1 MRVLIIS
8 RYFWPEDG
16 VSEEPYI
23 LKEYVDWHLIQ
34 GHKIEVISGA
44 QNHHKDDLK
53 VYENLGVKFSYF
65 LAQIDRKSNFYM
77 RILNSLFL
85 LILAIKSI
93 IFNKKF
99 DLIYLPSN
107 PPILALLVMI
117 FNKLLLKKSK
127 TIFTVQD
134 NMIYRLKNNFF
145 KNIYKI
151 YMKYTLNISNII
163 IVLSQPMKD
172 EISSYFSLKKLKQIS
187 KKIHILLN
195 FSNNIDKNLFQQ
207 REFSP
212 KSIDIIYAGNH
223 GESQSLTSFL
233 RVLIEINPNEQPSV
247 VFYGEGTDKINVL
260 NFAKKHHLNI
270 NFNDPIPKKEIIEKI
285 SKSKYGLVCMSESL
299 SRYAFPS
306 KLATYLSSGTKVIL
320 CVNGYDYLSD
330 FIKDNEFGYV
340 IDSSDPKSAASNLKK
355 YLKNSKQS
363 NLNFFH
369 NIDHEFN
376 KENYFKKLSKILEL

>member
-23 LKEYVDWHLIQ
+23 LKEYVDWHLVQ
-34 GHKIEVISGA
+34 GHNIEVISGA
-44 QNHHKDDLK
+44 QSHHKDDLK
-53 VYENLGVKFSYF
+53 TYETLGVKFSYF

-85 LILAIKSI
+85 LFLAIKSI

-117 FNKLLLKKSK
+117 TNKLLLKKSK

-145 KNIYKI
+145 KNIYKK

-172 EISSYFSLKKLKQIS
+172 EISSYFSLKKLKQVS

-195 FSNNIDKNLFQQ
+195 FSNIDKNLFQQ
-207 REFSP
+207 KGFSP
-212 KSIDIIYAGNH
+212 KSIDII
-223 GESQSLTSFL
+223 
-233 RVLIEINPNEQPSV
+233 
-247 VFYGEGTDKINVL
+247 
-260 NFAKKHHLNI
+260 
-270 NFNDPIPKKEIIEKI
+270 
-285 SKSKYGLVCMSESL
+285 
-299 SRYAFPS
+299 
-306 KLATYLSSGTKVIL
+306 
-320 CVNGYDYLSD
+320 
-330 FIKDNEFGYV
+330 
-340 IDSSDPKSAASNLKK
+340 
-355 YLKNSKQS
+355 
-363 NLNFFH
+363 
-369 NIDHEFN
+369 
-376 KENYFKKLSKILEL
+376 

>member
-1 MRVLIIS
+1 
-8 RYFWPEDG
+8 
-16 VSEEPYI
+16 
-23 LKEYVDWHLIQ
+23 
-34 GHKIEVISGA
+34 
-44 QNHHKDDLK
+44 
-53 VYENLGVKFSYF
+53 
-65 LAQIDRKSNFYM
+65 
-77 RILNSLFL
+77 
-85 LILAIKSI
+85 
-93 IFNKKF
+93 
-99 DLIYLPSN
+99 
-107 PPILALLVMI
+107 
-117 FNKLLLKKSK
+117 
-127 TIFTVQD
+127 
-134 NMIYRLKNNFF
+134 
-145 KNIYKI
+145 
-151 YMKYTLNISNII
+151 MKYTLNISNII

>member
-23 LKEYVDWHLIQ
+23 LKEYVDWHLVQ
-34 GHKIEVISGA
+34 GHNIEVISGA

-53 VYENLGVKFSYF
+53 TYETLGVKFSYF

-85 LILAIKSI
+85 LFLAIKSI

-117 FNKLLLKKSK
+117 TNKLLLKKSK

-145 KNIYKI
+145 KNIYKK

-172 EISSYFSLKKLKQIS
+172 EISSYFSLKKLKQVS

-195 FSNNIDKNLFQQ
+195 FSNIDKNLFQQ
-207 REFSP
+207 KGFSP

-233 RVLIEINPNEQPSV
+233 RVLIEINPNEQPNV

-270 NFNDPIPKKEIIEKI
+270 NFNEPIPKKEIIKKI

-320 CVNGYDYLSD
+320 CVNGYDHLSN
-330 FIKDNEFGYV
+330 FIKENEFGYV
-340 IDSSDPKSAASNLKK
+340 IDSSDPKSAANNLKK
-355 YLKNSKQS
+355 YLNNSEQS
-363 NLNFFH
+363 NWNFFH
-369 NIDHEFN
+369 NIDNEFN

>member
-23 LKEYVDWHLIQ
+23 LKEYVDWHLVQ
-34 GHKIEVISGA
+34 GHNIEVISGA

-53 VYENLGVKFSYF
+53 TYETLGVKFSYF

-85 LILAIKSI
+85 LFLAIKSI

-117 FNKLLLKKSK
+117 TNKLLLKKSK

-145 KNIYKI
+145 KNIYKK

-172 EISSYFSLKKLKQIS
+172 EISSYFSLKKLKQVS

-195 FSNNIDKNLFQQ
+195 FSNIDKNLFQQ
-207 REFSP
+207 KGFSP

-233 RVLIEINPNEQPSV
+233 RVLIEINPNEQPNV

-270 NFNDPIPKKEIIEKI
+270 NFNEPIPKKEIIKKI

-320 CVNGYDYLSD
+320 CVNGYDHLSN
-330 FIKDNEFGYV
+330 FIKENEFGYV
-340 IDSSDPKSAASNLKK
+340 IDSSDPKSAANNLKK
-355 YLKNSKQS
+355 YLKNSEQL
-363 NLNFFH
+363 NENFFH
-369 NIDHEFN
+369 NINYEFN

>member
-23 LKEYVDWHLIQ
+23 LKEYVDWHLIK
-34 GHKIEVISGA
+34 GHKIEVISGV

-53 VYENLGVKFSYF
+53 VYENYGVKFSYF
-65 LAQIDRKSNFYM
+65 LAQIDRKSSFYK
-77 RILNSLFL
+77 RIMNSLFL
-85 LILAIKSI
+85 LFLAIKSV

-107 PPILALLVMI
+107 PPIVALLVSI
-117 FNKLLLKKSK
+117 TNKLLLKKSR

-134 NMIYRLKNNFF
+134 NMIYRLKKNFL
-145 KNIYKI
+145 KNIYKK

-172 EISSYFSLKKLKQIS
+172 EITSYFSLKKSNQVS

-195 FSNNIDKNLFQQ
+195 FSNIDKNLYQQ
-207 REFSP
+207 SRFSQ

-233 RVLIEINPNEQPSV
+233 RVLIEINPNEQPNV
-247 VFYGEGTDKINVL
+247 VFYGEGTDKVNVL

-270 NFNDPIPKKEIIEKI
+270 NFNEPIPKKEIIKKI

-320 CVNGYDYLSD
+320 CVNGYDHLSN
-330 FIKDNEFGYV
+330 FIKENEFGYV
-340 IDSSDPKSAASNLKK
+340 IDSSDPKSAANNLKK
-355 YLKNSKQS
+355 YLKNSEQL
-363 NLNFFH
+363 NENFFH
-369 NIDHEFN
+369 NINYEFN

>member
-23 LKEYVDWHLIQ
+23 LKEYVDWHLVQ
-34 GHKIEVISGA
+34 GHNIEVISGA

-53 VYENLGVKFSYF
+53 TYETLGVKFSYF

-85 LILAIKSI
+85 LFLAIKSI

-117 FNKLLLKKSK
+117 TNKLLLKKSK

-145 KNIYKI
+145 KNIYKK

-172 EISSYFSLKKLKQIS
+172 EISSYFSLKKLKQVS

-195 FSNNIDKNLFQQ
+195 FSNIDKNLFQQ
-207 REFSP
+207 KGFSP

-233 RVLIEINPNEQPSV
+233 RVLIEINPNEQPNV

-260 NFAKKHHLNI
+260 NFAKKHHLKI

-320 CVNGYDYLSD
+320 CVNGYDCLSD

-340 IDSSDPKSAASNLKK
+340 IDSSDPKSAANNLKK
-355 YLKNSKQS
+355 YLNNSEQS
-363 NLNFFH
+363 NWNFFH

>member
-23 LKEYVDWHLIQ
+23 LKEYVDWHLVQ
-34 GHKIEVISGA
+34 GHNIEVISGA

-53 VYENLGVKFSYF
+53 TYETLGVKFSYF

-85 LILAIKSI
+85 LFLAIKSI

-117 FNKLLLKKSK
+117 TNKLLLKKSK

-145 KNIYKI
+145 KNIYKK

-172 EISSYFSLKKLKQIS
+172 EISSYFSLKKLKQVS

-195 FSNNIDKNLFQQ
+195 FSNIDKNLFQQ
-207 REFSP
+207 KGFSP

-233 RVLIEINPNEQPSV
+233 RVLTEINPNEQPNV

-260 NFAKKHHLNI
+260 NFAKKHHLKI

-320 CVNGYDYLSD
+320 CVNGYDCLSD

-340 IDSSDPKSAASNLKK
+340 IDSSDPKSAANNLKK
-355 YLKNSKQS
+355 YLNNSEQS
-363 NLNFFH
+363 NWNFFH
-369 NIDHEFN
+369 NIDNEFN